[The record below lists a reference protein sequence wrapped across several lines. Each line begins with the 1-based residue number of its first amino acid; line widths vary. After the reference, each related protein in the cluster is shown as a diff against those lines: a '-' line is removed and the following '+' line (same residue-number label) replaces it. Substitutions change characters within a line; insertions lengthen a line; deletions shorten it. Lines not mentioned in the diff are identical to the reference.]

1 MTGAPVEVR
10 RDGAV
15 LHVTIDHPPMNV
27 LDAAVREQLDT
38 LSRRLVADDG
48 TRVVVIGSRDPDYF
62 LAHADVT
69 AVHGR
74 RIDPL
79 ARRAGLGPFHEM
91 VERWRTL
98 PQATVGVVR
107 GAARGGGLEFLLSLD
122 MVYAARE
129 SAVFGLPEVAL
140 GILPAGGGTQRLAR
154 ATSRGRALEVV
165 LGCDDLDADEA
176 ERFGIVTRALDSAEL
191 DAFVRTL
198 TTRIASWPAAAIR
211 LAKAAVDAALPSPVA
226 GLADEYQ
233 FFSLLL
239 SDPGTHERLQRFLDA
254 GGQTRGG
261 EAELG
266 RRLAEIFPPERQQG
280 GAARGRG

>member
-1 MTGAPVEVR
+1 MSGAPVRVR
-10 RDGAV
+10 QDGAV
-15 LHVTIDHPPMNV
+15 LRVTIDHPPMNV
-27 LDAAVREQLDT
+27 LDAAVREQLDA

-48 TRVVVIGSRDPDYF
+48 TRVVVIGSDDPDYF

-69 AVHGR
+69 AVQGR

-79 ARRAGLGPFHEM
+79 ARKAGLGPFHEM

-176 ERFGIVTRALDSAEL
+176 ERFGIVTRALRSDEL

-198 TTRIASWPAAAIR
+198 ASRIASWPAPAIR
-211 LAKAAVDAALPSPVA
+211 LAKAAVDAALPSPVE
-226 GLADEYQ
+226 GLADEYHY
-233 FFSLLL
+233 FSLLL
-239 SDPGTHERLQRFLDA
+239 ADPRTRERLRRFLDA
-254 GGQTRGG
+254 GGQTREG

-266 RRLAEIFPPERQQG
+266 RRLSEIFPPEP
-280 GAARGRG
+280 